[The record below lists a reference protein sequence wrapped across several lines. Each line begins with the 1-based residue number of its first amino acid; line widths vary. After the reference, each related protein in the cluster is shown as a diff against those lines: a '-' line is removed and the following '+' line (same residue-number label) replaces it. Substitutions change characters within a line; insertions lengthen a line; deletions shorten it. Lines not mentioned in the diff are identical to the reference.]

1 MKLLAN
7 IGLLIAAFGWGA
19 QIPVLNEL
27 LARWDPYFLAAARYA
42 LAVPPLLAILA
53 VVEPSGAIL
62 RPLRDGRIWLLG
74 LALGAFVPLY
84 TLGVAHAD
92 PNTAAIVG
100 STGPAV
106 AAVVG
111 WACFGLPFDRSMVPA
126 IVLAMAGGVLATY
139 DPGAAGGAF
148 DLRGG
153 ELLILLASAC
163 WAWYSL
169 AAQRWLA
176 QWSQLRISCVTM
188 VPGTVVSVVV
198 YLAAALVGS
207 ADLPPAAPTGV
218 LDIGLLPARANKVFG
233 TTSGSRITAFVTDVV
248 VASLFLNFVPAFT
261 IPSRRWRAAADDDA
275 AARRR
280 PRARR
285 RSAIAAAARPGG
297 GAPPPTRQR
306 TDCSDVRPL
315 HCA

>member
-27 LARWDPYFLAAARYA
+27 LARWDPYFLGAARYA

-53 VVEPSGAIL
+53 IVEPSGAIL

-126 IVLAMAGGVLATY
+126 IVLAMAGGILATY
-139 DPGAAGGAF
+139 DSGAAGGAF

-169 AAQRWLA
+169 ASQRWLA

-188 VPGTVVSVVV
+188 VPGTVVSVAV
-198 YLAAALVGS
+198 YLVAALAGS
-207 ADLPPAAPTGV
+207 ADLPPGAPTGL
-218 LDIGLLPARANKVFG
+218 LDIGFFAWMTIMAVIAGLLGWNYGVRQLG
-233 TTSGSRITAFVTDVV
+233 VV
-248 VASLFLNFVPAFT
+248 VASLFLNFVPVFT
-261 IPSRRWRAAADDDA
+261 ILITTLQGRPPTTSQLLGGALVLAGVLQSQLRHLPWW
-275 AARRR
+275 RRR
-280 PRARR
+280 TAPDV
-285 RSAIAAAARPGG
+285 SA
-297 GAPPPTRQR
+297 
-306 TDCSDVRPL
+306 S
-315 HCA
+315 